1 MLLTFKNVLILNT
14 KFVFRIT
21 GDIRDIDELQTNS

>member
-14 KFVFRIT
+14 KFAFRIFT
-21 GDIRDIDELQTNS
+21 GIRDIDEYVADK